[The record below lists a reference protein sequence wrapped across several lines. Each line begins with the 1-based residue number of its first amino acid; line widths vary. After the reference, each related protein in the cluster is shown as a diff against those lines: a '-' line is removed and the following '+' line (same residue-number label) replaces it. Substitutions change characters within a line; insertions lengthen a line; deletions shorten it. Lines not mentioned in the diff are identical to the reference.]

1 MSYEARCVLMMLKQL
16 LKDGRVDEAAIVD
29 LAHKIV
35 EGKHLVPR

>member
-1 MSYEARCVLMMLKQL
+1 MSYEARCFLAMLKNL
-16 LKDGRVDEAAIVD
+16 LKEGKVNEAAIVD